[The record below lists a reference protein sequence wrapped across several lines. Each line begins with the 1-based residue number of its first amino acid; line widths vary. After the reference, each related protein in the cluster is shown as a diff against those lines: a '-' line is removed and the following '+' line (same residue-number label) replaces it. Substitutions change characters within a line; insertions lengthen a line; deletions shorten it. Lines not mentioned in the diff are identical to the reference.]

1 MHNLRDLG
9 LKVTGPRT
17 HILAVFQSA
26 HSAGA
31 QRHLG
36 AEEVH
41 QKLVLEGLDVGI
53 ATVYRVLLQFEQ
65 AGILRRSPYETQ
77 RAVYELNDGEHHDHI
92 QCLDCGHVE
101 EFVDADI
108 EARQT
113 AVAQALGFK
122 LQDHALSMYGHCTK
136 VDCAHRKSALKTA

>member
-17 HILAVFQSA
+17 YILNVFQTA
-26 HSAGA
+26 HLSGL
-31 QRHLG
+31 QRHWG

-41 QKLVLEGLDVGI
+41 QKLLLDGLDVGI

-101 EFVDADI
+101 EFVDPEI
-108 EARQT
+108 ESRQT
-113 AVAQALGFK
+113 AVALKLGFT
-122 LQDHALSMYGHCTK
+122 LQDHALSMYGNCSKT
-136 VDCAHRKSALKTA
+136 DCIHRKTASA

>member
-17 HILAVFQSA
+17 HILAVFQNA
-26 HSAGA
+26 TLTGDE
-31 QRHLG
+31 RHLG

-41 QKLVLEGLDVGI
+41 QKLLGLGLDVGI

-65 AGILRRSPYETQ
+65 AGIVRRSPYETQ

-92 QCLDCGHVE
+92 QCLDCGRVE
-101 EFVDADI
+101 EFVDPEI

-113 AVAQALGFK
+113 AVAHQLGFL
-122 LQDHALSMYGHCTK
+122 LQDHALSMYGHCQ
-136 VDCAHRKSALKTA
+136 KTACEHRPKA

>member
-17 HILAVFQSA
+17 HILNVFQSA
-26 HSAGA
+26 HLNGT

-41 QKLVLEGLDVGI
+41 QKLLLEDLDVGI

-101 EFVDADI
+101 EFVDPDI

-113 AVAQALGFK
+113 AVAHKLGFT
-122 LQDHALSMYGHCTK
+122 LRDHALSMYGHCTK
-136 VDCAHRKSALKTA
+136 NPCANRKAV

>member
-17 HILAVFQSA
+17 HILAVFQNA
-26 HSAGA
+26 TQTGDE
-31 QRHLG
+31 RHLG

-41 QKLVLEGLDVGI
+41 QKLLGLGLDVGI

-65 AGILRRSPYETQ
+65 AGIVRRSPYETQ

-92 QCLDCGHVE
+92 QCLDCGRVE
-101 EFVDADI
+101 EFVDPDI

-113 AVAQALGFK
+113 AVAHQLGFS
-122 LQDHALSMYGHCTK
+122 LQDHSLSMYGHCK
-136 VDCAHRKSALKTA
+136 KIGCEHRPKS